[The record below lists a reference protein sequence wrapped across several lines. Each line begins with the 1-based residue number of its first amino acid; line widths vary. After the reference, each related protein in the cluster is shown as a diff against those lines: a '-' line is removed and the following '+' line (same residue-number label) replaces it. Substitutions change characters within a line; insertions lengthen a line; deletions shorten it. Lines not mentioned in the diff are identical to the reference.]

1 MGATDRPEAAQ
12 PQAALTENR
21 VPTGDVAVRHHTRRN
36 RIEPPIPSNRPR
48 SYDDAAVIEHTTG
61 ATLS

>member
-12 PQAALTENR
+12 PQSSPHGKPN
-21 VPTGDVAVRHHTRRN
+21 PTGDVAVRQHTRRN